1 MLHQLHQIISAAR
14 RARALAHDRAPGARP
29 LGHTAPAPARAAARA
44 RLARPDGGAPCVS
57 SHSTAASSCHAWREA
72 PPRATST
79 PGPSWSAAWTA
90 SCGASPG
97 ATGSPPPT
105 STTSCRRPGC
115 GRSTTS
121 AACTTPGRSRAG
133 SSSRRVARRCA
144 PCSAAC
150 ARSSPTTRRRSTI
163 PIPPARTCCAIARER
178 RAALHSAVERLSGR
192 QRVLLTSMLSTPAPT
207 YEQLSTRL
215 EMPVGS
221 IGPTRDRALA
231 RLRDDADLARA
242 VAG

>member
-1 MLHQLHQIISAAR
+1 M
-14 RARALAHDRAPGARP
+14 
-29 LGHTAPAPARAAARA
+29 
-44 RLARPDGGAPCVS
+44 S

-79 PGPSWSAAWTA
+79 PGPSWSAASTA
-90 SCGASPG
+90 SC
-97 ATGSPPPT
+97 
-105 STTSCRRPGC
+105 
-115 GRSTTS
+115 
-121 AACTTPGRSRAG
+121 AG
-133 SSSRRVARRCA
+133 VARRYRLA
-144 PCSAAC
+144 SADVDDVVQTTWLRAVDHVGRLHDPG
-150 ARSSPTTRRRSTI
+150 AIAGWLVVTTRRE
-163 PIPPARTCCAIARER
+163 AMRTLQRGVREVLTDDTSAIDDPDPSGPDELAIARER
-178 RAALHSAVERLSGR
+178 RAAVHGAVERLSGR
-192 QRVLLTSMLSTPAPT
+192 QRVLLTSMLSSPAPT